1 MRKNNN
7 TRYQGTQ
14 ILNLTNY
21 CLGFVEEQLL
31 TSSQPNLEYEKCRK
45 IISPSIIRLVYSMK
59 DNVAVSRFIHRFV
72 WNHGCLQ
79 KSTCIVWQIMK
90 TESSCCYSTETKLH
104 GNSQFTKGETGT
116 LISNEKISNI
126 CYAPDIRSI
135 LL

>member
-1 MRKNNN
+1 MSRFEKSNN

-59 DNVAVSRFIHRFV
+59 DNVAVSRFIHRF
-72 WNHGCLQ
+72 CLEPQ
-79 KSTCIVWQIMK
+79 LP
-90 TESSCCYSTETKLH
+90 TKITLH
-104 GNSQFTKGETGT
+104 RVAD
-116 LISNEKISNI
+116 NENRKQ
-126 CYAPDIRSI
+126 
-135 LL
+135 LLL